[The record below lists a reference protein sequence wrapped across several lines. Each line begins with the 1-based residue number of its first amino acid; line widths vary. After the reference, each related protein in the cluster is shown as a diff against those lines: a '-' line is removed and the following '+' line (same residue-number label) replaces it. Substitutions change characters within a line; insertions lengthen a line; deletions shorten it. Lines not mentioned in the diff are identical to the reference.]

1 MTTVDVDR
9 ELKAKHRA
17 LWASGDYP
25 AVAAELIAEL
35 GPRTGA
41 RKRRAGGDRVLDVA
55 AGSGNAAIPAAEAGA
70 IVTAS
75 DLTPELFDAG
85 RRIAA
90 ERGVELEWVE
100 ADAEALPFAD
110 NSFDVVMSCVG
121 AMFAP
126 HHQATADELVRVVR
140 PGGTIGMINWTPE
153 GFIGNLFA
161 TMKPYAPPPPPGA
174 SPAPLW
180 GDEDHVRELFGE
192 RVTGLSVRRQTVVMD
207 HSADPI
213 EFREYW
219 KRNYGPTIAV
229 YRFNEAHR
237 AAGRPRQGF
246 PELPD
251 RVESGDGTRQDRLPR
266 RIPARHREKARA
278 VGSHSEACVCRT
290 RAAGYWNAVVRGGG
304 VPVARR
310 CRGALDGQR
319 LDIGH
324 SRQRCVLVALL
335 VDVNRPV
342 PADQLID
349 RVWADDLR
357 IVPGNALAGYL
368 SRLRQLLPVTA
379 MSRSPASRA
388 AMC

>member
-1 MTTVDVDR
+1 MTTVDLDR

-17 LWASGDYP
+17 LWAAGDYP
-25 AVAAELIAEL
+25 AVASELIAEL
-35 GPRTGA
+35 GPELVRACGV
-41 RKRRAGGDRVLDVA
+41 RAGDHVLDVA
-55 AGSGNAAIPAAEAGA
+55 AGSGNAAIPAAAAGG

-140 PGGTIGMINWTPE
+140 PGGIIGMINWTPE

-161 TMKPYAPPPPPGA
+161 TMKPYAPPLPPGA

-180 GDEDHVRELFGE
+180 GDETHVRQLFGE
-192 RVTGLSVRRQTVVMD
+192 RVSGLSVRRQTVVMD
-207 HSADPI
+207 HCADPA

-229 YRFNEAHR
+229 YRFNEA
-237 AAGRPRQGF
+237 Q
-246 PELPD
+246 PD
-251 RVESGDGTRQDRLPR
+251 RVS
-266 RIPARHREKARA
+266 
-278 VGSHSEACVCRT
+278 
-290 RAAGYWNAVVRGGG
+290 
-304 VPVARR
+304 
-310 CRGALDGQR
+310 ALDADFLSFLTEWNQATEPG
-319 LDIGH
+319 
-324 SRQRCVLVALL
+324 STAYPAEYLL
-335 VDVNRPV
+335 
-342 PADQLID
+342 L
-349 RVWADDLR
+349 
-357 IVPGNALAGYL
+357 
-368 SRLRQLLPVTA
+368 TA
-379 MSRSPASRA
+379 TKR
-388 AMC
+388 